1 MTAEKIKL
9 DTINILMGINSKE
22 LLTKV
27 FAYINTL
34 IASKVKTEK
43 NRTNFEE
50 MTDNEFL
57 DYFSSLPKN
66 NLMTADEMNKIVYQN
81 RNFGTTRIINYQTM
95 HDEEVSD

>member
-34 IASKVKTEK
+34 TAPKVKTEI
-43 NRTNFEE
+43 TE
-50 MTDNEFL
+50 
-57 DYFSSLPKN
+57 
-66 NLMTADEMNKIVYQN
+66 
-81 RNFGTTRIINYQTM
+81 RILKK
-95 HDEEVSD
+95 

>member
-1 MTAEKIKL
+1 
-9 DTINILMGINSKE
+9 
-22 LLTKV
+22 
-27 FAYINTL
+27 
-34 IASKVKTEK
+34 
-43 NRTNFEE
+43 

-66 NLMTADEMNKIVYQN
+66 NLMSADEMNKIVYQN